1 MQMKNKIMKVKCKVR
16 EITEK
21 ELDLEY
27 PYYLAFQD
35 ELCNDKLIKVF
46 PEYEIVVKY
55 EVGGMKIEKT
65 WCPFYEEYQILNN
78 LTTEEH
84 FEQVFKEALKQIT
97 DFKDEK

>member
-1 MQMKNKIMKVKCKVR
+1 
-16 EITEK
+16 
-21 ELDLEY
+21 
-27 PYYLAFQD
+27 
-35 ELCNDKLIKVF
+35 
-46 PEYEIVVKY
+46 
-55 EVGGMKIEKT
+55 VGGMKIEKT